1 MKTIYSSDTHYFHKN
16 IIGYS
21 GRPFRKLDGQPDVES
36 MNEELIRRH
45 NAVVAPDDI
54 FVHIGDFALGKSY
67 EGESVVK
74 RLNGYKVIVIGNH
87 DRSPKSLLSWGFDE
101 VHKQLDLIDGGRKL
115 FLRHA
120 PPKEAYTGDHTG
132 KTAQHFG
139 YEADYFLH
147 GHVHKLWKRRGP
159 FINVGVDVRDF
170 YPRTLDELLAE

>member
-1 MKTIYSSDTHYFHKN
+1 MKTFYTSDTHFNHAN
-16 IIGYS
+16 IIKYS
-21 GRPFRKLDGQPDVES
+21 DRPFPGGVRD
-36 MNEELIRRH
+36 MNECMIERW
-45 NAVVAPDDI
+45 NSVVGKDDI
-54 FVHIGDFALGKSY
+54 VYHIGDFAMGNKDLAP
-67 EGESVVK
+67 EIVR
-74 RLNGYKVIVIGNH
+74 RLNGYKVIIAGNH
-87 DRSPKSLLSWGFDE
+87 DPSHSKLLSWGFKE
-101 VHKQLDLIDGGRKL
+101 VHKQLDLMDGGVKL

-147 GHVHKLWKRRGP
+147 GHVHELWKRRGP